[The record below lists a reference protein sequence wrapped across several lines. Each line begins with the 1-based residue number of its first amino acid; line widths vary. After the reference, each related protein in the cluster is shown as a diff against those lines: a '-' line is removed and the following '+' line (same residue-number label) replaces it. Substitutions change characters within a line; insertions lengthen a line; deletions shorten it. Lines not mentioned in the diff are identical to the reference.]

1 MWRKHNQRF
10 DVASALSQGRRD
22 YQEDAL
28 VTDFPVGEDI
38 GVVVLADGMGGH
50 AAGDVA
56 SKIVVTEVYAMLKRQ
71 SETFLTNAKSIPA
84 RMTSAAAK
92 ANASVR
98 DHVKAQPERAGMGA
112 TLVSLVMRG
121 EELYWTS
128 IGDSPLY
135 LMRGGQLQQLNED
148 HSMAPQIDMMVE
160 AGLLDA
166 AAAKDHPDRN
176 CLTSAIL
183 GETVARV
190 DCPDTPFFM
199 EAGDIIVV
207 SSDGL
212 QFLEEPEIERLIHRN
227 RRRTAAEIA
236 GILLQA
242 LEALREPDQDNIS
255 FSVIKVNHVDAL
267 RLDPVMAMPA
277 ERSRS
282 MTKFADMSKLTGY
295 AQGIFGSGKKEA
307 AAQPVF
313 TSNRNAASL
322 GMSNGGAP
330 TQSGP

>member
-28 VTDFPVGEDI
+28 VTDFPVGEDT

-56 SKIVVTEVYAMLKRQ
+56 SKIVVTEVYGHLKRD
-71 SETFLTNAKSIPA
+71 SESFLSHADCIPE
-84 RMTSAAAK
+84 RLTSAAAQ

-98 DHVKAQPERAGMGA
+98 AHVRAQPERAGMGA

-121 EELYWTS
+121 DELYWTS

-135 LMRGGQLQQLNED
+135 LLRDGKLQQLNED
-148 HSMAPQIDMMVE
+148 HSMAPQIDMLVE
-160 AGLLDA
+160 AGMLDR
-166 AAAKDHPDRN
+166 AAAKTHPDRN

-190 DCPDTPFFM
+190 DCPEKPFYL

-212 QFLEEPEIERLIHRN
+212 QFLEEAKIEGLVQKN
-227 RRRTAAEIA
+227 RRRPSAEIA

-242 LEALREPDQDNIS
+242 LEALSEPDQDNIS
-255 FSVIKVNHVDAL
+255 FSVIKVNHVEAL
-267 RLDPVMAMPA
+267 RADPVMAMPV

-282 MTKFADMSKLTGY
+282 VTKFADVSKLTGY
-295 AQGIFGSGKKEA
+295 AQGLFGSGKKEST
-307 AAQPVF
+307 AQPVF
-313 TSNRNAASL
+313 VSTRSSSEL
-322 GMSNGGAP
+322 GTRHGGAP
-330 TQSGP
+330 TQSGT